1 MQSIS
6 GTSGAT
12 GALSMSDAI
21 TMLTSQLRN
30 QDPMNPTDNSQL
42 VTQMTQ
48 ITNSQQLSQMSA
60 TLQTMVSLQ
69 RLTEASSLIGKTVTL
84 TDSTTGQAVTGAV
97 TAVTVQNGTPAI
109 VVNGQELPLDS
120 VSRIA
125 GGA

>member
-6 GTSGAT
+6 GTTGAT
-12 GALSMSDAI
+12 GGLSLSESLSM
-21 TMLTSQLRN
+21 LTAQLRN
-30 QDPMNPTDNSQL
+30 QDPMNPADNSQL

-109 VVNGQELPLDS
+109 VVNGRELPLDS